1 MVRPSYMH
9 FWQLKS
15 FWHAAKLCQAD
26 VESHTFEEIATVP
39 PLSIKDIAPPPPGNH
54 RAGSDRDALVAMVAA
69 EMKAFK
75 KSYESLRPGDDDLR
89 RFWLRKTQKLVR
101 HSHIITL

>member
-1 MVRPSYMH
+1 MYPIVVICRPSYMH

-39 PLSIKDIAPPPPGNH
+39 PLSIKDIAPPAAGDHRPGL
-54 RAGSDRDALVAMVAA
+54 DRDALVAMVAA

-75 KSYESLRPGDDDLR
+75 KSYESLRAGDDDLK
-89 RFWLRKTQKLVR
+89 RFWLRKTQKLA
-101 HSHIITL
+101 